1 MAEGLVDA
9 VVRGW
14 RDPRGAMAREAD
26 RGLSEARALVH
37 LMLACGLFFVASLP
51 NAVREARALAI
62 DDPVEGAVSAHLFGY
77 LALAPLL
84 AYGVAGLVHLVAR
97 GFGGRGGFLAAR
109 AALFWSL
116 LLVAPLVL
124 LLSLLGVAAEAAVA
138 VLLPFTT
145 LLGYAVLAV
154 WVWLFAA
161 SLAEAEGFSA
171 TGKVAAVV
179 AAAFA
184 GIAGLLG
191 LVVSGGA

>member
-14 RDPRGAMAREAD
+14 RDPRGAMAQEAD

-191 LVVSGGA
+191 LVASGGA